1 VNELHLRFLASDE
14 WAGYLATELAPWI
27 DTFDLGD
34 ALMEIGPGPGRTTD
48 LLRERV
54 ASVTAVE
61 LDTELA
67 AALAERLDGTNVTVL
82 SRSAADTG
90 LDAASFSSVACFTML
105 HHVPTAEE
113 QDRLFAEAA
122 RVLRPGGVLIA
133 VDSVDSEELR
143 AGHVDDVF
151 NPVDPATLEARL
163 VQAGFTGVSIDT
175 SHRQMRFSATT
186 PV

>member
-1 VNELHLRFLASDE
+1 MNELHLRILASDE

-54 ASVTAVE
+54 ASITAIE
-61 LDTELA
+61 LDTDLA
-67 AALAERLDGTNVTVL
+67 AALAERLAGTNVTVL
-82 SRSAADTG
+82 CRSAADTG
-90 LDAASFSSVACFTML
+90 LDSSSFSSVACFTML
-105 HHVPTAEE
+105 HHVPTAGE

-122 RVLRPGGVLIA
+122 RVLRPGGVLVA

-151 NPVDPATLEARL
+151 NPVDPSTLESRL
-163 VQAGFTGVSIDT
+163 ERAGFTGVSIDT
-175 SHRQMRFSATT
+175 SGRQMRFSATT
-186 PV
+186 PG

>member
-1 VNELHLRFLASDE
+1 MNELHLRILASDE
-14 WAGYLATELAPWI
+14 WAEYLATELAPWI

-54 ASVTAVE
+54 ARVTTVE
-61 LDTELA
+61 LDADLA
-67 AALAERLDGTNVTVL
+67 AALAARLAGSNVTVL
-82 SRSAADTG
+82 CRSAADTG
-90 LDAASFSSVACFTML
+90 LDTASFSSVACFTML

-122 RVLRPGGVLIA
+122 RVLRPGGVLVA

-151 NPVDPATLEARL
+151 NPVDPSTLEARL
-163 VQAGFTGVSIDT
+163 VRAGFTDVSIDT
-175 SHRQMRFSATT
+175 SGRQMRFSATT
-186 PV
+186 PG